1 MTNVA
6 EMRTIKPSGAYSDI
20 KVGGM
25 EDKKT
30 GLGKSVGISFTPLNG
45 DTAVTYNYMENPTNP
60 LDVSRRT
67 YQASPEATDQLKS
80 GTGDLGSLS
89 FGKQF
94 NKAVR
99 RMAGGLSAM
108 SNDRF
113 DQDGFLII

>member
-1 MTNVA
+1 
-6 EMRTIKPSGAYSDI
+6 
-20 KVGGM
+20 M
-25 EDKKT
+25 EWETKKT

-67 YQASPEATDQLKS
+67 YQASPEAVDQIKS
-80 GTGDLGSLS
+80 GTGELGSLS

-99 RMAGGLSAM
+99 RMAGGLSSM
-108 SNDRF
+108 NNERF
-113 DQDGFLII
+113 DQDGFLIM